1 MTGCKDSTKR
11 NKEVKCRGLCLKRLR
26 ISFTNVASITQ
37 TADEGGSQFD
47 DKPPTPLEE
56 TLGIERGSGG
66 EQIAADIEA
75 PLDSTGPTQVRTGS
89 PQKSSV
95 PSGNADEIDRKETP
109 ISFVPPPRV
118 RGMTRGEKRR
128 QAGVKQLQ
136 EARELVLKDR
146 DDKKA
151 QKSRLDDVAVLLEGH
166 YSMDIAKAAVDTLDL
181 EDIEVY
187 GSLSVRPYHVGQRA
201 PKVRGLIR
209 LDKIN
214 EAISAIRATG
224 NEKLLAN
231 WPDYGYAT
239 LDQLEAMSSVQIKDV
254 QPPFIDL
261 MDKTK
266 QEYKKTATAMRL
278 DKVSLGPEWYMGYTL
293 VDFREKLWL
302 HTSSII
308 SAMLALKSMYSAGGA
323 VGVLKSNL
331 KVLKSGVQS
340 VIEPLIGMKDRL
352 TYEKITW
359 CIQKD
364 NTSCGVWCLSI
375 LELLLAGHPWV
386 DSLYKV
392 QPYLRLRYLFMAINM
407 QCEAV

>member
-1 MTGCKDSTKR
+1 
-11 NKEVKCRGLCLKRLR
+11 
-26 ISFTNVASITQ
+26 
-37 TADEGGSQFD
+37 
-47 DKPPTPLEE
+47 
-56 TLGIERGSGG
+56 
-66 EQIAADIEA
+66 
-75 PLDSTGPTQVRTGS
+75 
-89 PQKSSV
+89 
-95 PSGNADEIDRKETP
+95 
-109 ISFVPPPRV
+109 
-118 RGMTRGEKRR
+118 MTRREKRR

-231 WPDYGYAT
+231 WLDYGSAT
-239 LDQLEAMSSVQIKDV
+239 LDQLEAMSSVLEARNRFQLVHFTLDWIERVQWQIKDV

-261 MDKTK
+261 IDKTK

-278 DKVSLGPEWYMGYTL
+278 DKN
-293 VDFREKLWL
+293 LWL
-302 HTSSII
+302 HTSSTI
-308 SAMLALKSMYSAGGA
+308 SAMLALKSMYSTGGA
-323 VGVLKSNL
+323 VGVVNPSYH
-331 KVLKSGVQS
+331 
-340 VIEPLIGMKDRL
+340 E
-352 TYEKITW
+352 
-359 CIQKD
+359 
-364 NTSCGVWCLSI
+364 
-375 LELLLAGHPWV
+375 LAGLRSRKRTAGEYGAMNPTNDRIIAAICIDHHWV
-386 DSLYKV
+386 AYVVDK
-392 QPYLRLRYLFMAINM
+392 PK
-407 QCEAV
+407 

>member
-1 MTGCKDSTKR
+1 
-11 NKEVKCRGLCLKRLR
+11 
-26 ISFTNVASITQ
+26 
-37 TADEGGSQFD
+37 
-47 DKPPTPLEE
+47 
-56 TLGIERGSGG
+56 
-66 EQIAADIEA
+66 
-75 PLDSTGPTQVRTGS
+75 
-89 PQKSSV
+89 
-95 PSGNADEIDRKETP
+95 
-109 ISFVPPPRV
+109 
-118 RGMTRGEKRR
+118 MTRGEKRR

-187 GSLSVRPYHVGQRA
+187 GSLSVRLYHVGQRA

-231 WPDYGYAT
+231 WLDYGSAT
-239 LDQLEAMSSVQIKDV
+239 LDQLEAMSSVLEARNRFQLIKDV

-278 DKVSLGPEWYMGYTL
+278 DKN
-293 VDFREKLWL
+293 LWL
-302 HTSSII
+302 HTSSTI

-323 VGVLKSNL
+323 VGVVNPSYHELAGLSSRKRTAGEYGAMNPTNDRIIAAICIDHHWVTYLVDKPKQICYLFDPLQLKSNL

-364 NTSCGVWCLSI
+364 NTSCGVWCLSV
-375 LELLLAGHPWV
+375 LDLLLGGHPWV